1 MRYHFLALEEFRSE
15 WGDPTVIIQGPHC
28 TQLDNLVGLYYGK
41 DT

>member
-15 WGDPTVIIQGPHC
+15 WGDSAVIIQCPHC
-28 TQLDNLVGLYYGK
+28 TQLDNLVILHYGK